1 MRSMHIVNK
10 SKRDGRQQDEYPY
23 PLCESYIFCTPSISC
38 ILSQLNQIFFRS
50 VVCIKCAF
58 YQCNSLDKFYVP
70 STVTSLGAYAFYG
83 CKSLINVQFANN
95 SQLSIIGESAFRECP
110 ALTSI
115 IIPDKVTKLD
125 STMFFKCT
133 SLTYV
138 VLPSG
143 ITDIGPEVFHTCS
156 NLDTVYFKGTAEEW
170 NNISVGYSN
179 ESLLSAEICFYSQSR
194 PTSSGNFWH
203 YVNGIATKW

>member
-1 MRSMHIVNK
+1 M
-10 SKRDGRQQDEYPY
+10 
-23 PLCESYIFCTPSISC
+23 
-38 ILSQLNQIFFRS
+38 
-50 VVCIKCAF
+50 
-58 YQCNSLDKFYVP
+58 P

-83 CKSLINVQFANN
+83 CKSLTNVQFANN

-138 VLPSG
+138 
-143 ITDIGPEVFHTCS
+143 GPEVFHACS

-170 NNISVGYSN
+170 NNIGVGYSN

-203 YVNGIATKW
+203 YVDGIATKW